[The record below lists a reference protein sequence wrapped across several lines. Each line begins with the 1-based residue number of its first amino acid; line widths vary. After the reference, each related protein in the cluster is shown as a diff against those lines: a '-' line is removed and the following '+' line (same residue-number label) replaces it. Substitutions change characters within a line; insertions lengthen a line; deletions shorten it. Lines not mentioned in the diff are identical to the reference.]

1 MKLRGL
7 PRKAVI
13 AHLLWAVVTTGAL
26 MLGAQ
31 LADTG
36 QEEDFLTARIP
47 NSIERTKIS
56 EEVED
61 SEAHV
66 YVPLPGVKPTKP
78 ADLVPLAGQ
87 AKSMTGLMRSRH
99 RQAAQRIISRDAS
112 AAMNQRGPLGKR

>member
-36 QEEDFLTARIP
+36 QEEDFLSLIH
-47 NSIERTKIS
+47 I
-56 EEVED
+56 
-61 SEAHV
+61 
-66 YVPLPGVKPTKP
+66 
-78 ADLVPLAGQ
+78 
-87 AKSMTGLMRSRH
+87 
-99 RQAAQRIISRDAS
+99 
-112 AAMNQRGPLGKR
+112 